1 MTFSPRLLLLL
12 STLSSGAAEPP
23 PGTLFYHIS
32 WPEASAVSVV
42 GSPPR
47 WLAVADNET
56 PFIGLF
62 ALEPPATDPRAP
74 AGRIATSPSY
84 PVDDL
89 EACTVF
95 PFDANGEGK
104 PEKVY
109 HVYAAS
115 GSRSKKGKVVS
126 ARDLLFAL
134 HIDEAAITGPT
145 KNGIFP
151 PVNAVKFNRT
161 MRSQV
166 QALGSAHAD
175 EPWGPIL
182 RDSISAPGQDAA
194 VINLQL
200 AGGTRDGFNVEGL
213 TVSSDGRSLLL
224 GLRSP
229 LVEGKAVLVP
239 ITNPAAAL
247 GLSGAVQPLALAEP
261 SLLDLGGLGFRSIE
275 WDAQHRVYLIS
286 AGSPDDGGVF
296 RFYTWTGNAAD
307 APVAVTTPS
316 AVAAAR
322 LDPEGLTPIP
332 GMKSAVIVGDGEAKA
347 PVHKGMW
354 VDFGT
359 GK

>member
-1 MTFSPRLLLLL
+1 MMFPRRLLLLL
-12 STLSSGAAEPP
+12 SALPAYAEPP
-23 PGTLFYHIS
+23 AGTLFYQIS

-62 ALEPPATDPRAP
+62 SLEPPATDSRAP
-74 AGRIATSPSY
+74 AGRIVTSPSY

-95 PFDANGEGK
+95 PVDANGDGK

-134 HIDEAAITGPT
+134 HIDETAAAGSSKSGT
-145 KNGIFP
+145 FP

-175 EPWGPIL
+175 EPWGRIL
-182 RDSISAPGQDAA
+182 RDSISAPGQEAA

-200 AGGTRDGFNVEGL
+200 AGGTRDGFNLEGL
-213 TVSSDGRSLLL
+213 TVSSEGRALLL

-229 LVEGKAVLVP
+229 LVDGKAVLVP
-239 ITNPAAAL
+239 VTNPAAAL
-247 GLSGAVQPLALAEP
+247 GLNGAVQPLALATP

-275 WDAQHRVYLIS
+275 WDPESRVYLIS

-296 RFYTWTGNAAD
+296 RFYTWTGSATD
-307 APVAVTTPS
+307 APLAVTTPS
-316 AVAAAR
+316 AVAAVK
-322 LDPEGLTPIP
+322 LDPEGITPVP